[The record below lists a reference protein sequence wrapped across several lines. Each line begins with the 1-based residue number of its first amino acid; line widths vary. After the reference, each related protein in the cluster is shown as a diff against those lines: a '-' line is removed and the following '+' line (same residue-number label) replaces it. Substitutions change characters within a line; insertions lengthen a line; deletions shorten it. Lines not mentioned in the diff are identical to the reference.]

1 MAQDD
6 ETFPPPLNISDEL
19 DDITAIDDMTAIEAG
34 VLAAIK
40 DRDDIGV
47 LTIVT
52 RVGHYDFVI
61 DQEMANRIVQ
71 KLREFIAGDSEP
83 LVE

>member
-6 ETFPPPLNISDEL
+6 ETFPPPLNISDKL
-19 DDITAIDDMTAIEAG
+19 DDMTAIEAG
-34 VLAAIK
+34 VMAAIK

-47 LTIVT
+47 LTILT
-52 RVGHYDFVI
+52 PVGHYDFVI
-61 DQEMANRIVQ
+61 DQEIANRIVQ